1 LIARSVSDKP
11 GPEARS
17 PGSQESTFKVRVSKR
32 EAAGG
37 KSDSETEAGVGQS
50 RSRVEEKEQGDS
62 ETKKNPRSRVD
73 VKNRL
78 TTCFRFLHYNA
89 TGPLR
94 AKHSVMR
101 KTITSL
107 GDIHKKP
114 TRRS

>member
-1 LIARSVSDKP
+1 LGLLAFQAAPHFFGSLSLASCVIFRFLRFLGSFSSFSSLAPLIARSVSDKP

-62 ETKKNPRSRVD
+62 ETKK
-73 VKNRL
+73 
-78 TTCFRFLHYNA
+78 
-89 TGPLR
+89 
-94 AKHSVMR
+94 
-101 KTITSL
+101 
-107 GDIHKKP
+107 KP
-114 TRRS
+114 KVARRCEK